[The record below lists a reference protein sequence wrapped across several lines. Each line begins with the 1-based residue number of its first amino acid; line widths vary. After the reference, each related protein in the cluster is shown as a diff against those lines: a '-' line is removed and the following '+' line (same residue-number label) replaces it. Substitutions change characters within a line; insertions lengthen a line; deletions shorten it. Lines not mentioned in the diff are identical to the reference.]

1 VASTAQTALGIEKS
15 SPKLLPR
22 VTLGFNSIS
31 DPSDS
36 ESSTK
41 LVPRVTHGFDS
52 PNSPQGLDIINET
65 SAMGGAWIRQRKQ
78 PKGLTHHQRK
88 CCHGYPIVSTAHR
101 DSEITNE
108 TSLRVT
114 HGFDSANNPRDSDI
128 INESAATG
136 AALLRQPKQPLVTQ
150 KSSTKLVARVTHA
163 FNSANRPRN

>member
-1 VASTAQTALGIEKS
+1 M
-15 SPKLLPR
+15 
-22 VTLGFNSIS
+22 
-31 DPSDS
+31 
-36 ESSTK
+36 
-41 LVPRVTHGFDS
+41 PRVTHGFDS
-52 PNSPQGLDIINET
+52 ANSPKDSDIINET

-114 HGFDSANNPRDSDI
+114 HGYDSANNPRDSDI
-128 INESAATG
+128 INESSATG

-150 KSSTKLVARVTHA
+150 KSSTKLVPRVTHGL
-163 FNSANRPRN
+163 ANRNSPYGL